1 MKNPLHKRYL
11 RELKQDAGKYLVLFL
26 FLTLTI
32 GFVSGFQ
39 VADSSMTKAY
49 DESFEKYKIED
60 GHFTLAVK
68 AEKELKS
75 KLKKEHL
82 KLSEIFYK
90 DVERKNEHS
99 VRIYTQNDDVNKIC
113 VMDGKFPKNKD
124 EIIIDRLYAENN
136 GIAIGD
142 KFDVDGKK
150 FTVSG
155 VAAFSNYSALF
166 KNNTD
171 MMFDANKFTVAMV
184 TKKGFERFSDDEL
197 HYCYAYRW
205 NHRGYSEQ
213 KASDKSDDVK
223 DILKKTGLLTDFA
236 KASDNQ
242 AITFTGE
249 DMGGDLVMIIT
260 LLYIVMVVLA
270 FVFAVTTRSTIEKEA
285 STIGTLRAL
294 GYTRGELIRHYLT
307 LPIWVTL
314 ISAVIGNIL
323 GYTCMKDV
331 VVDIYYHSYSLPT
344 YETIWNTEAFWLT
357 TVVPCLIVFA
367 IVLLILVSMMH
378 LPPLQFLRHEL
389 RKKKKK
395 GVIHLPEFKFF
406 TRFRLRIVFQNISAY
421 LTLFLGVFFASFL
434 LFFGMMMSPLL
445 QNFKT
450 EVIHSEIAKYQYIL
464 KAPVQTETKGA
475 EKYAVMSLQTERG
488 EEITVYGVEED
499 STYLKDA
506 KIPSGKNKVL
516 LSDGFLEKYGLKEGG
531 KVTLEKKYEDDS
543 YTFTVS
549 GTYDYPATLS
559 VFMSMENF
567 NRIFD
572 YDEDYFNG
580 YFTDKKIK
588 DIDSSMVASIITQ
601 DDLTVIADQ
610 LEDSMGDM
618 MWLMCAFSVF
628 LYVLVIYLL
637 AKMIVEKNEQSISMI
652 KILGYSD
659 KEAGSLYNRA
669 TGAVLV
675 ISLLLVIPICHFTM
689 MAIYYVMMQQFNGW
703 LTYYVAPWVYPA
715 MIAIGIVCYLVVH
728 MIQMKRIRRI
738 PMGRALKDME

>member
-1 MKNPLHKRYL
+1 M
-11 RELKQDAGKYLVLFL
+11 Q
-26 FLTLTI
+26 
-32 GFVSGFQ
+32 VS
-39 VADSSMTKAY
+39 
-49 DESFEKYKIED
+49 
-60 GHFTLAVK
+60 
-68 AEKELKS
+68 
-75 KLKKEHL
+75 
-82 KLSEIFYK
+82 
-90 DVERKNEHS
+90 
-99 VRIYTQNDDVNKIC
+99 C
-113 VMDGKFPKNKD
+113 
-124 EIIIDRLYAENN
+124 
-136 GIAIGD
+136 
-142 KFDVDGKK
+142 
-150 FTVSG
+150 
-155 VAAFSNYSALF
+155 
-166 KNNTD
+166 
-171 MMFDANKFTVAMV
+171 
-184 TKKGFERFSDDEL
+184 
-197 HYCYAYRW
+197 
-205 NHRGYSEQ
+205 
-213 KASDKSDDVK
+213 
-223 DILKKTGLLTDFA
+223 
-236 KASDNQ
+236 
-242 AITFTGE
+242 
-249 DMGGDLVMIIT
+249 
-260 LLYIVMVVLA
+260 
-270 FVFAVTTRSTIEKEA
+270 
-285 STIGTLRAL
+285 
-294 GYTRGELIRHYLT
+294 
-307 LPIWVTL
+307 
-314 ISAVIGNIL
+314 
-323 GYTCMKDV
+323 
-331 VVDIYYHSYSLPT
+331 
-344 YETIWNTEAFWLT
+344 
-357 TVVPCLIVFA
+357 
-367 IVLLILVSMMH
+367 
-378 LPPLQFLRHEL
+378 
-389 RKKKKK
+389 
-395 GVIHLPEFKFF
+395 
-406 TRFRLRIVFQNISAY
+406 
-421 LTLFLGVFFASFL
+421 

>member
-1 MKNPLHKRYL
+1 
-11 RELKQDAGKYLVLFL
+11 
-26 FLTLTI
+26 
-32 GFVSGFQ
+32 
-39 VADSSMTKAY
+39 
-49 DESFEKYKIED
+49 
-60 GHFTLAVK
+60 
-68 AEKELKS
+68 
-75 KLKKEHL
+75 
-82 KLSEIFYK
+82 
-90 DVERKNEHS
+90 
-99 VRIYTQNDDVNKIC
+99 
-113 VMDGKFPKNKD
+113 
-124 EIIIDRLYAENN
+124 
-136 GIAIGD
+136 
-142 KFDVDGKK
+142 
-150 FTVSG
+150 
-155 VAAFSNYSALF
+155 
-166 KNNTD
+166 
-171 MMFDANKFTVAMV
+171 
-184 TKKGFERFSDDEL
+184 
-197 HYCYAYRW
+197 
-205 NHRGYSEQ
+205 
-213 KASDKSDDVK
+213 
-223 DILKKTGLLTDFA
+223 
-236 KASDNQ
+236 
-242 AITFTGE
+242 
-249 DMGGDLVMIIT
+249 
-260 LLYIVMVVLA
+260 
-270 FVFAVTTRSTIEKEA
+270 
-285 STIGTLRAL
+285 
-294 GYTRGELIRHYLT
+294 
-307 LPIWVTL
+307 
-314 ISAVIGNIL
+314 
-323 GYTCMKDV
+323 MKDV

-395 GVIHLPEFKFF
+395 GVIRLPEFKFF

-450 EVIHSEIAKYQYIL
+450 EVINSEIAKYQYIL

-543 YTFTVS
+543 YTFTAS

-572 YDEDYFNG
+572 YDENYFNG

-689 MAIYYVMMQQFNGW
+689 MVIYYVMMQQFNGW

>member
-1 MKNPLHKRYL
+1 
-11 RELKQDAGKYLVLFL
+11 
-26 FLTLTI
+26 
-32 GFVSGFQ
+32 
-39 VADSSMTKAY
+39 
-49 DESFEKYKIED
+49 
-60 GHFTLAVK
+60 
-68 AEKELKS
+68 
-75 KLKKEHL
+75 
-82 KLSEIFYK
+82 
-90 DVERKNEHS
+90 
-99 VRIYTQNDDVNKIC
+99 
-113 VMDGKFPKNKD
+113 
-124 EIIIDRLYAENN
+124 
-136 GIAIGD
+136 
-142 KFDVDGKK
+142 
-150 FTVSG
+150 
-155 VAAFSNYSALF
+155 
-166 KNNTD
+166 
-171 MMFDANKFTVAMV
+171 
-184 TKKGFERFSDDEL
+184 
-197 HYCYAYRW
+197 
-205 NHRGYSEQ
+205 
-213 KASDKSDDVK
+213 
-223 DILKKTGLLTDFA
+223 
-236 KASDNQ
+236 
-242 AITFTGE
+242 
-249 DMGGDLVMIIT
+249 
-260 LLYIVMVVLA
+260 
-270 FVFAVTTRSTIEKEA
+270 
-285 STIGTLRAL
+285 
-294 GYTRGELIRHYLT
+294 
-307 LPIWVTL
+307 
-314 ISAVIGNIL
+314 
-323 GYTCMKDV
+323 
-331 VVDIYYHSYSLPT
+331 
-344 YETIWNTEAFWLT
+344 
-357 TVVPCLIVFA
+357 
-367 IVLLILVSMMH
+367 
-378 LPPLQFLRHEL
+378 
-389 RKKKKK
+389 
-395 GVIHLPEFKFF
+395 
-406 TRFRLRIVFQNISAY
+406 
-421 LTLFLGVFFASFL
+421 
-434 LFFGMMMSPLL
+434 
-445 QNFKT
+445 
-450 EVIHSEIAKYQYIL
+450 
-464 KAPVQTETKGA
+464 
-475 EKYAVMSLQTERG
+475 MSLQTERG

-618 MWLMCAFSVF
+618 MWLMCGFAVF